1 MFMETQNQYKK
12 TMDADRAFDAARADV
27 DVMIEQGRFVDT
39 PPDEGIKTR
48 GLKPPTTSIAAPA
61 GDAAVR
67 VVVKSTFAGKGPVP
81 VKESMDWIYQHLP
94 LADVL
99 PEDAP
104 DAGTWGYFSYLQNDG
119 DAKAKFYE
127 SVYPKFCSKD
137 TDPNSAIEDDK
148 REQLAVIDKLIAEAA
163 SA

>member
-1 MFMETQNQYKK
+1 M
-12 TMDADRAFDAARADV
+12 
-27 DVMIEQGRFVDT
+27 
-39 PPDEGIKTR
+39 
-48 GLKPPTTSIAAPA
+48 
-61 GDAAVR
+61 
-67 VVVKSTFAGKGPVP
+67 VKSTFAGKGPVP

-94 LADVL
+94 LADVS

-127 SVYPKFCSKD
+127 SVYPKFCSKEI
-137 TDPNSAIEDDK
+137 DPNSAIEDDK
-148 REQLAVIDKLIAEAA
+148 REQLGVIDKLIAEAA